1 MITIINLHKR
11 KLQPGE
17 VYIGRSHRFT
27 QLEPSPLANPFKLE
41 TEADRP
47 KVLEQYTRWLDE
59 RLAAPESAQS
69 IELARLVDLARAG
82 DLVLACWC
90 SPSGCHGDIIKLR
103 IEERLQ
109 EVETNGT

>member
-27 QLEPSPLANPFKLE
+27 QLEPSPLANPYKL
-41 TEADRP
+41 TSEAERA
-47 KVLEQYTRWLDE
+47 KVLEQYTTWLDE
-59 RLAAPESAQS
+59 RLMAPESAQS
-69 IELARLVDLARAG
+69 IELARLVDLARVG

-90 SPSGCHGDIIKLR
+90 ASLPCHGDIIKLR

-109 EVETNGT
+109 EAVSER

>member
-27 QLEPSPLANPFKLE
+27 QLEPSPLANPFTLSDESK
-41 TEADRP
+41 RP

-59 RLAAPESAQS
+59 RLMSPESAQS
-69 IELARLVDLARAG
+69 IELARLVDLAKAG

-90 SPSGCHGDIIKLR
+90 FPSGCHGDVVKLR
-103 IEERLQ
+103 IEQRLQ
-109 EVETNGT
+109 ELQDESS

>member
-1 MITIINLHKR
+1 MITIINLHRR

-27 QLEPSPLANPFKLE
+27 QLEPSPLANPFKLNDE
-41 TEADRP
+41 SDRL
-47 KVLEQYTRWLDE
+47 KVLEQYRVWLDE
-59 RLAAPESAQS
+59 RLMSPVSAQS
-69 IELARLVDLARAG
+69 IELARLTEIARAG

-90 SPSGCHGDIIKLR
+90 SPAVCHGDIVKLR

>member
-27 QLEPSPLANPFKLE
+27 QLEPSPLANPFKLKDE
-41 TEADRP
+41 SERA

-59 RLAAPESAQS
+59 RLMAPESAQS
-69 IELARLVDLARAG
+69 IELARLVELARQG

-90 SPSGCHGDIIKLR
+90 ANLPCHGDIIKLR
-103 IEERLQ
+103 IEERLAEKVDQ
-109 EVETNGT
+109 